1 MGLYRTKTLLELG
14 GGALRRVMRELGSSR
29 RGAASVVRGTGVD
42 AAVAQP
48 AVSAAGVTRL

>member
-1 MGLYRTKTLLELG
+1 
-14 GGALRRVMRELGSSR
+14 MRELGSSR